1 MIDLRPTAEISTAWA
16 KEHEM
21 ELPDLY
27 AICRVEVIESEESF
41 CSIKGHEYKLEAPG
55 PGFGLVPLYRPET
68 MKMLADGMD
77 TLMDDLGVPKKP

>member
-41 CSIKGHEYKLEAPG
+41 WRIRGYEYK
-55 PGFGLVPLYRPET
+55 RC
-68 MKMLADGMD
+68 D
-77 TLMDDLGVPKKP
+77 